1 MTKYKKIDESK
12 DDNSQG
18 GGPAQVDERVS
29 DPANRGSGGGAMLH
43 QDEEGDSLLLAG
55 SDRGSMGGQYDD
67 EDDDDNRFS
76 R

>member
-1 MTKYKKIDESK
+1 
-12 DDNSQG
+12 
-18 GGPAQVDERVS
+18 
-29 DPANRGSGGGAMLH
+29 MLH